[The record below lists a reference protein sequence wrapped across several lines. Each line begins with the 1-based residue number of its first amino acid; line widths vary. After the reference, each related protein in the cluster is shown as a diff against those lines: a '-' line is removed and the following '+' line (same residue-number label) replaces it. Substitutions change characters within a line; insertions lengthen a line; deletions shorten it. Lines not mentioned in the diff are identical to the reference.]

1 MPKLRADDQTEL
13 NYRVIGDGPRNVVMV
28 HGWMASGSI
37 FDDLLEVLDH
47 TGLKLIVPDLRG
59 TGASEPSRSG
69 YSLER
74 YARDVLAI
82 ADAEGAQS
90 FTLLG
95 HSMGGQIAQ
104 WVAAEAPARVN
115 GLITLCAV
123 PASGAPLPP
132 EARELFSTAA
142 GDEGKLGTILDLACK
157 QLPEAAKARMLATA
171 VEIDEA
177 CIRGA
182 FAAWTAGGFTERLGA
197 ITAPTLVIAS
207 DDPFLPPAIQRSEIQ
222 QRIARARLAYL
233 PGPGHYPLNERPV
246 ETAAIVSAFLAG
258 A

>member
-1 MPKLRADDQTEL
+1 MPTLRADDQTEL
-13 NYRVIGDGPRNVVMV
+13 SYRIIGSGPRTVVMV
-28 HGWMASGSI
+28 HGWMASGSV

-47 TGLKLIVPDLRG
+47 EGLKLIVPDLRG

-74 YARDVLAI
+74 YARDVVAI
-82 ADAEGAQS
+82 ADAAGAQT
-90 FTLLG
+90 FTVLG

-104 WVAAEAPARVN
+104 WIASEVPERVN
-115 GLITLCAV
+115 GLITLCSV
-123 PASGAPLPP
+123 PASGAQLPP

-157 QLPEAAKARMLATA
+157 QLPENAKARMVATA
-171 VEIDEA
+171 VRIEDA

-182 FAAWTAGGFTERLGA
+182 FEAWTAGGFTERLA
-197 ITAPTLVIAS
+197 SISAPTLVIAS
-207 DDPFLPPAIQRSEIQ
+207 DDPFLPPALQRSEIQ
-222 QRIARARLAYL
+222 QRITRSRMAYL
-233 PGPGHYPLNERPV
+233 PGPGHYPLNERPA